1 MQIGFL
7 LIFKVKLLLEVLL
20 LLLQSYFLFDYQ
32 NNQNKISIKLVSMT
46 APRLSRYTKQQQLSL
61 DSECRGELG
70 NGVHLIRA
78 KERVPSSSLPE
89 ETAVPRPSTTRS
101 LITVN

>member
-1 MQIGFL
+1 MQI
-7 LIFKVKLLLEVLL
+7 
-20 LLLQSYFLFDYQ
+20 
-32 NNQNKISIKLVSMT
+32 QNKISIKLVSMT
-46 APRLSRYTKQQQLSL
+46 APSLSGMKARYTKQQQLSL

-89 ETAVPRPSTTRS
+89 EAAVPRPSTTCS

>member
-1 MQIGFL
+1 MIRVFIGL
-7 LIFKVKLLLEVLL
+7 HA
-20 LLLQSYFLFDYQ
+20 LQNAVAARYG
-32 NNQNKISIKLVSMT
+32 T
-46 APRLSRYTKQQQLSL
+46 AAAAIIRKCHV
-61 DSECRGELG
+61 DLG

-89 ETAVPRPSTTRS
+89 EAAVPRPSTTCS